1 MRVSLFLSDAAQ
13 ADAQS
18 GKVHAL
24 GLGWRQC
31 QTPTPPFALVLF
43 LDIDWDETNKQHQLK
58 CQLLTAD
65 GDPVVVPGPHGPQ
78 RILFE
83 AAAEAGRAPGAIHGT
98 SVRMPL
104 PSTFLREFPWNQE
117 STSGAWRSKV
127 TSGPRRSKHLSWPAG
142 ATRRR
147 HAGRVDRR
155 NPDRDNHF
163 HYSHASDRRG
173 WHLLL
178 LISVVLQ

>member
-98 SVRMPL
+98 S
-104 PSTFLREFPWNQE
+104 
-117 STSGAWRSKV
+117 G
-127 TSGPRRSKHLSWPAG
+127 RRS
-142 ATRRR
+142 
-147 HAGRVDRR
+147 
-155 NPDRDNHF
+155 
-163 HYSHASDRRG
+163 
-173 WHLLL
+173 
-178 LISVVLQ
+178 

>member
-1 MRVSLFLSDAAQ
+1 MGKDRGGIGTREFDRSGGDIRVSLFLSDAAQ

-104 PSTFLREFPWNQE
+104 TLNI
-117 STSGAWRSKV
+117 
-127 TSGPRRSKHLSWPAG
+127 PAG
-142 ATRRR
+142 IPLEPGIYEWRVEVEGYERATAVEAFIV
-147 HAGRVDRR
+147 AGGGH
-155 NPDRDNHF
+155 PP
-163 HYSHASDRRG
+163 ASCG
-173 WHLLL
+173 
-178 LISVVLQ
+178 